1 MNRGVCILL
10 LRVLRRGGGGGGGE
24 SEDEVTE
31 MTSSGSG
38 SQFLLRRW
46 GGEDSEGEG
55 RKRGVFDARRG
66 GTSDEERREVPAC
79 SGRFCHVAYCMRTCR
94 TGIEKHTHLY
104 GVLIMG
110 VIYTHLHVGGDRTLL
125 HGVCITHAHRK
136 TLGWDIPLSDVGLDH
151 DRNQQ
156 CASRC
161 HCLVPDLLRLGLH
174 DPTKR
179 GYPCPWC

>member
-10 LRVLRRGGGGGGGE
+10 LRVLRRGGGGGGE

-38 SQFLLRRW
+38 SQFLLHRG

-79 SGRFCHVAYCMRTCR
+79 SGWFCHVAYCMRTCR
-94 TGIEKHTHLY
+94 TCIEKHTHLY
-104 GVLIMG
+104 VVFIMG
-110 VIYTHLHVGGDRTLL
+110 MICTHLDVGGGRTLL
-125 HGVCITHAHRK
+125 HDVCMHAR
-136 TLGWDIPLSDVGLDH
+136 TQENVGLGQLDPCLDH
-151 DRNQQ
+151 DRDQQ

-161 HCLVPDLLRLGLH
+161 RCLVPDLLRLRLH
-174 DPTKR
+174 DPTTR
-179 GYPCPWC
+179 GYPCPLC